1 MLEIPE
7 AHTIARQV
15 KETLVGK
22 TITKAVAASSPHGF
36 AFYVGDPSVYG
47 SMLEGKTITG
57 SAANGGRP
65 EIEADDMR
73 ISFGEGVNVRYYE
86 GKEKT
91 PAKHQ
96 FWLEFEEGG
105 IVCCT
110 IQMYGFLGA
119 FPDGMNDEDYYYV
132 VGKQKPNPLTDAF
145 DFKYFSGLLTDETK
159 KLSAKAFLATEQR
172 IPGLGNG
179 VLQDILWYAK
189 IHPKRKMAT
198 LSDEEFENLFKI
210 VKTLLA
216 EMTEK
221 GGRDT
226 EKDLYGNP
234 GGYITVTSKKNDGMP
249 CPDCGGT
256 IIRMSY
262 LGGNVYV
269 CEGCQGT
276 GK

>member
-7 AHTIARQV
+7 ALTVARQL
-15 KETLVGK
+15 KETLLGK
-22 TITKAVAASSPHGF
+22 TITKAVAAASPHGF
-36 AFYVGDPSVYG
+36 AFYFGDPAIYG
-47 SMLEGKTITG
+47 DLLEGKKITG
-57 SAANGGRP
+57 TAAYGGRP

-73 ISFGEGVNVRYYE
+73 LSFGEGVNMRYADDAA
-86 GKEKT
+86 KA

-96 FWLEFEEGG
+96 LWIEFDDGS
-105 IVCCT
+105 IIFCT
-110 IQMYGFLGA
+110 IQMYGFIGA
-119 FPDGMNDEDYYYV
+119 FPEGGNDDYYYM
-132 VGKQKPNPLTDAF
+132 VGKEKPSPLTDKF
-145 DFKYFSGLLTDETK
+145 DFEYFSGLLTDETRK
-159 KLSAKAFLATEQR
+159 ISAKAFLATEQR

-198 LSDEEFENLFKI
+198 LSDGEFKNLFDT
-210 VKTLLA
+210 VKTVLA
-216 EMTEK
+216 QMTEK

-226 EKDLYGNP
+226 EKDIFGNP
-234 GGYITVTSKKNDGMP
+234 GGFETVMSKKNDGMP
-249 CPDCGGT
+249 CPVCGDT
-256 IIRMSY
+256 IRRFSY